1 MNLNDNQL
9 RSILTP
15 GFPLHR
21 FRLAVSDLKNS
32 FEAIESKISP
42 YFDLIKKPLPLSSS
56 SVSASTTDEHFSH
69 QESIASTVTT
79 MIQHNNN
86 ANKEDLLWKW
96 ISLHSGNA
104 DGIKLK
110 PTSAYGV
117 RLYQN
122 GASLVMHHDK
132 VHTHVISSIVHIIHE
147 GNNWPIDIE
156 SHDTGELF
164 SLELQPGQML
174 FYESAKCLHGRMS
187 EFNGK
192 YYG

>member
-1 MNLNDNQL
+1 MVIIAIYICSILLLSTSNLHITAVEFVKTHHVKTLLENYMNLNDNQL

-56 SVSASTTDEHFSH
+56 SVSASTTDEHFSQ

-96 ISLHSGNA
+96 I
-104 DGIKLK
+104 
-110 PTSAYGV
+110 
-117 RLYQN
+117 
-122 GASLVMHHDK
+122 
-132 VHTHVISSIVHIIHE
+132 
-147 GNNWPIDIE
+147 
-156 SHDTGELF
+156 
-164 SLELQPGQML
+164 
-174 FYESAKCLHGRMS
+174 
-187 EFNGK
+187 
-192 YYG
+192 